1 MFLFQFTFNGSSNK
15 HDALSLVIEDGS
27 QLKVEIVSKEAHFLA
42 ASFAHYLSKNIGR
55 LKSYKKMVQENIC
68 KMYSFSNYLGGS
80 ESFTD
85 KQNYF
90 YQEIRKFHQKKSHDK
105 LVLRIERETLLQS
118 V

>member
-55 LKSYKKMVQENIC
+55 LKSYKKW
-68 KMYSFSNYLGGS
+68 Y
-80 ESFTD
+80 
-85 KQNYF
+85 
-90 YQEIRKFHQKKSHDK
+90 KKIFVK
-105 LVLRIERETLLQS
+105 CILVLII
-118 V
+118 

>member
-27 QLKVEIVSKEAHFLA
+27 QLKVEIVSKETHFLA

-55 LKSYKKMVQENIC
+55 LKSYKKMVQE
-68 KMYSFSNYLGGS
+68 MYSFSNYLGGS